1 MRNKFCAQNWFRVY
15 KGSYAGGSPLISKL
29 FFHKDRLRFCDKII
43 FDDFEAA
50 TESCGGSYKLIANQ
64 LINFVIAKLGRL
76 NQLAVN
82 SFQFNLFDVRS

>member
-1 MRNKFCAQNWFRVY
+1 MQPAAAHIDCLHLVRI
-15 KGSYAGGSPLISKL
+15 G
-29 FFHKDRLRFCDKII
+29 RFNGLKIAFADDKII